1 MNKEDKD
8 WARAKIFQIIDT
20 PTADLMADDP
30 RDKRVDKKQ
39 KNNHVLDS
47 MRLDQGPK
55 LRREKYSPE
64 QEQMQLFAKYLAEAL
79 RRQDNTKNNKND

>member
-20 PTADLMADDP
+20 PTKDLLIDDP
-30 RDKRVDKKQ
+30 RDKLVVKKQ
-39 KNNHVLDS
+39 QRMDHYGKS
-47 MRLDQGPK
+47 SI
-55 LRREKYSPE
+55 RREKYSHE

>member
-8 WARAKIFQIIDT
+8 WVRAKIFQIIDT
-20 PTADLMADDP
+20 PTAELLAEDP
-30 RDKRVDKKQ
+30 RDKLVVKKQ
-39 KNNHVLDS
+39 QRMDHYGKS
-47 MRLDQGPK
+47 AI
-55 LRREKYSPE
+55 RREKYSHE

>member
-1 MNKEDKD
+1 MNKDDKD

-20 PTADLMADDP
+20 PTAQLLAEDP
-30 RDKRVDKKQ
+30 RDKLVVKKQ
-39 KNNHVLDS
+39 QRMDHYGKS
-47 MRLDQGPK
+47 AI
-55 LRREKYSPE
+55 RREKYSHE

>member
-20 PTADLMADDP
+20 PTKELLVEDP
-30 RDKRVDKKQ
+30 RDKLVVKKQ
-39 KNNHVLDS
+39 QRPDHYGKS
-47 MRLDQGPK
+47 AI
-55 LRREKYSPE
+55 RREKYSHE

>member
-8 WARAKIFQIIDT
+8 WARNKIFQIIDT
-20 PTADLMADDP
+20 PTAELLAEDP
-30 RDKRVDKKQ
+30 RDKLVLKKQ
-39 KNNHVLDS
+39 QRMDHYGKS
-47 MRLDQGPK
+47 AI
-55 LRREKYSPE
+55 RREKYSHE

>member
-30 RDKRVDKKQ
+30 RDKRVAKKH
-39 KNNHVLDS
+39 KDNHVLDS
-47 MRLDQGPK
+47 MRLDHYGK
-55 LRREKYSPE
+55 SAIRREKYSHE
-64 QEQMQLFAKYLAEAL
+64 QEQMQLFAKYLADEL
-79 RRQDNTKNNKND
+79 KRRGFNEK